1 MPVLVRILAVLAVT
15 LPLPPAVFGASG
27 EEIHKTHCALC
38 HDSGATQATR
48 VGQPNDWRHRV
59 EKGRAALLRS
69 ALECNAGGERDRSA
83 AHASVASPWKHAMGA
98 SRCAA
103 DLFEHD

>member
-1 MPVLVRILAVLAVT
+1 
-15 LPLPPAVFGASG
+15 
-27 EEIHKTHCALC
+27 
-38 HDSGATQATR
+38 
-48 VGQPNDWRHRV
+48 V